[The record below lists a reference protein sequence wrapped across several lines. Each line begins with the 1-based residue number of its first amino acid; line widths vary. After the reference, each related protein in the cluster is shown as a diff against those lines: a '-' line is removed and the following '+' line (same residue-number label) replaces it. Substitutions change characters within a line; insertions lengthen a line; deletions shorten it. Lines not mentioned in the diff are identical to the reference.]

1 MAGTGTM
8 SFAYERPT
16 DWSEAGRLLALPGAV
31 AKMGGCDV
39 LTKFRSGRLQAQTVV
54 ALNGLPGVDELSVD
68 AGGARIG
75 AAVTLAQLARRAD
88 FAAGWPVLGGAV
100 ARIASPAIRASATVV
115 GNVAQGWSVS
125 DLVPLLQVCDGELDI
140 RGPAGRRQMS
150 VADYARTPG
159 SSALRPG
166 EAIGALTLKPLPADL
181 RIAYKRFSFKQAF
194 DLPLVSVAVGAAVKN
209 GVCGDVRVAAVG
221 GQAMPARCASV
232 EAALNGK
239 RIDGAAIEAAEAAMA
254 TWSDPPADFR
264 ASAAYRRQVLTIMLR
279 RALSTLAGA

>member
-1 MAGTGTM
+1 M

-54 ALNGLPGVDELSVD
+54 ALNGLPGVDDLTID
-68 AGGARIG
+68 ASGARIG

-88 FAAGWPVLGGAV
+88 FAAAWPVLGGAV

-140 RGPAGRRQMS
+140 RGPSGQRKMS
-150 VADYARTPG
+150 VADYAKTPG
-159 SSALRPG
+159 SAALRPG
-166 EAIGALTLKPLPADL
+166 EAISALTLKPLPPGL

-194 DLPLVSVAVGAAVKN
+194 DLPLVSVAVGAVMTN
-209 GVCGDVRVAAVG
+209 GVCGNVRVAAVG
-221 GQAMPARCASV
+221 GKAMPARCAEV

-239 RIDGAAIEAAEAAMA
+239 RLDAAMIDAAA
-254 TWSDPPADFR
+254 TALSAWSDPPADFR
-264 ASAAYRRQVLTIMLR
+264 ASAAYRRQVLTTMLR
-279 RALSTLAGA
+279 RALATLAGA

>member
-1 MAGTGTM
+1 MTGTGMM
-8 SFAYERPT
+8 SFVYERPT

-88 FAAGWPVLGGAV
+88 FAAGWPVIANAA
-100 ARIASPAIRASATVV
+100 ARIASPAIRASATLV

-125 DLVPLLQVCDGELDI
+125 DLVPLLQICDAALDI
-140 RGPAGRRQMS
+140 RGPAGGRQMS
-150 VADYARTPG
+150 VADYAKTPG
-159 SSALRPG
+159 SAALRPG
-166 EAIGALTLKPLPADL
+166 EAIVALTLKPLPADL
-181 RIAYKRFSFKQAF
+181 RIAYKRFSFKAAF
-194 DLPLVSVAVGAAVKN
+194 DLPLVSVAVAAAVKN
-209 GVCGDVRVAAVG
+209 GMCGDVRVAAVG
-221 GQAMPARCASV
+221 GKAMPARCGEV

-239 RIDGAAIEAAEAAMA
+239 GLDGAAIEAAAAA
-254 TWSDPPADFR
+254 LAVWSDPPADFR
-264 ASAAYRRQVLTIMLR
+264 ASAAYRRQVLTTMLR

>member
-54 ALNGLPGVDELSVD
+54 ALNALPGVDELSVD

-88 FAAGWPVLGGAV
+88 FAVGWPVIANAA

-125 DLVPLLQVCDGELDI
+125 DLVPLLQVCDAELDI
-140 RGPAGRRQMS
+140 RGPAGRWKMS
-150 VADYARTPG
+150 VADYAKTPG
-159 SSALRPG
+159 SAALKPG
-166 EAIGALTLKPLPADL
+166 EAICALALKPLPSGL
-181 RIAYKRFSFKQAF
+181 RVAYKRFSFKQAF
-194 DLPLVSVAVGAAVKN
+194 DLPLVSVAVAAAMKS

-221 GQAMPARCASV
+221 GHAMPARCASV

-239 RIDGAAIEAAEAAMA
+239 CLDAATIEAVAAA
-254 TWSDPPADFR
+254 LSAWADPPADFR
-264 ASAAYRRQVLTIMLR
+264 ASAAYRRQVLTTMLR